1 MQENKI
7 KNQALLKVQSKIFE
21 QKRFIKELENDIE
34 TNNLEFEEI
43 ELQLNNV
50 LTQLEVYEY
59 IKKCIK
65 EHEII
70 KPKKDIISGTE

>member
-65 EHEII
+65 EYEII

>member
-65 EHEII
+65 EHEVI
-70 KPKKDIISGTE
+70 KLKKDIISGTE